1 MKTRTPILSKCIAV
15 LLAVMLA
22 FSNVPGIMVTAFA
35 AEHAVSAGHVMAETY
50 DLPDAVEAILESGYL
65 TMDYFI
71 EYDDPKDNWVT
82 VDHENKTITAEEKD
96 GWVATDAHIVVNGTS
111 VEDVVLTD
119 GEGTYTYD
127 ENAFSVKVCYEFV
140 TEVFNQ
146 AEMMEAILA
155 LRQGLANTEAVSAQ
169 GGNLYILEQAMPEL
183 VKFANEGVE
192 TSFATVN
199 FAEDVK
205 AAVNALDAQ
214 MTANGGKLNLSVMV
228 ED

>member
-65 TMDYFI
+65 TMDYSI

-127 ENAFSVKVCYEFV
+127 ENGFLIQETMVRTYHNSYNGTTDYRYTETLTYTNDDQGYHVTAEFTTDNTSNNYQSYIITYNYED
-140 TEVFNQ
+140 
-146 AEMMEAILA
+146 
-155 LRQGLANTEAVSAQ
+155 
-169 GGNLYILEQAMPEL
+169 LY
-183 VKFANEGVE
+183 FY
-192 TSFATVN
+192 
-199 FAEDVK
+199 
-205 AAVNALDAQ
+205 NAD
-214 MTANGGKLNLSVMV
+214 
-228 ED
+228 